1 MRLLSAHLPAGI
13 WRRLAA
19 GACLFGLAIGWG
31 LGRPPSALAQ
41 GGPLPE
47 GYRQIGF
54 WNSRTPQSEV
64 PIFERPAG
72 VDVAPDDTIYIVDR
86 QTSRVYHLDSSG
98 RTLQSIDEVQLGP
111 LKDVTASAQRV
122 YVLGSTGGAI
132 YSRDLKNRTAWTV
145 SGEGLT
151 FDVARNQVLVSRVV
165 SGEARIQGFDP
176 NGGSLGSWRDENF
189 SISTAFDLDV
199 GPDGRI
205 FMAADGAIYAFRV
218 GGQGGVTANAL
229 FQLPSNLEGAE
240 LRAVAVDPAGRVFST
255 FTSSSGF
262 YIGWDGTTR
271 KLLTGA
277 PLQTSGLSGAVSMAV
292 GPGGGMVFSLNQGGG
307 HKGLAYQ
314 ADRGDFKSEPTR
326 WGGSVDA
333 SLGLLEAPR
342 RLAVG
347 SGEDAFILDQRSRSQ
362 LWTPAGQP
370 RQQWYYPEDDYPND
384 VGGGGALPCR
394 ISGLKLSCHDAAG
407 DWTVTLPDTSW
418 LTAVDGDANRVA
430 ALDLADQ
437 KVWIYDRRG
446 QAQGSWS
453 LDPDGAFI
461 AAGDLAME
469 NGRVYVA
476 DQTNLRIDVRN
487 AADGAR
493 LATVPM
499 PAGPMKLDVSAGM
512 LYVLAKDNRV
522 WKYAVADGSLRAAFS
537 LEGVTAPNDIA
548 AGPWGRVYVADPLRD
563 QILLY
568 EPGGSPLPAPPAVD
582 GAGCKVL
589 LGKTAAPDPVERFQL
604 ATVQLR
610 VSGACPLGDGRLDVA
625 LMIDESGSMSGAT
638 IAAAQNAAL
647 AFLSELNP
655 KGAQVAVVSFDTNAT
670 VLQPLTADLR
680 GVVRAIGRLKAGGQT
695 NYVDALFKGRQ
706 ELAGPSSR
714 PGVPRVAVMMTDGK
728 PTTTD
733 GLEAA
738 AQSLKAA
745 GATVYTIGLGATI
758 NDDILKNTVASRP
771 DLYYAA
777 PTDAQLA
784 LVYRNIARSLSSTRL
799 LAGGVVE
806 DELPP
811 DMRYEPGSAF
821 PPPDRIQGRI
831 LTWNLGEVPASGRS
845 ISYKVRPQQVGRR
858 PTNVR
863 AELTYQD
870 AAGEAGRV
878 LFPVPEITVFPARD
892 LFMPIAYRNSCKP
905 QRLDVILAIDTSGSM
920 TEAAVPGGS
929 QTKLQ
934 AAVSAAQSFL
944 TNMSFPGDQAAIV
957 SFNETA
963 RVAQPLTSSRAALGF
978 ALNGLST
985 KTGTRIDRGIES
997 AMGELLGGRARRG
1010 NKPVLVLLTDGRPTA
1025 GTEAEVAKDAAS
1037 ARSLGF
1043 TIFAIGL
1050 GPDLDKKLL
1059 VQVAG
1064 RADQAFFAPDGSTLK
1079 RIYDQVAGKALCE

>member
-1 MRLLSAHLPAGI
+1 MRLLSAPLPAGSR
-13 WRRLAA
+13 RRLAA
-19 GACLFGLAIGWG
+19 GACLFGLAIVLG
-31 LGRPPSALAQ
+31 LGDPPPAAAQ
-41 GGPLPE
+41 GPLPE
-47 GYRQIGF
+47 GYRQIGY
-54 WNSRTPQSEV
+54 WSTRSPQSEV

-72 VDVAPDDTIYIVDR
+72 VDVATDNTIYIVDR
-86 QTSRVYHLDSSG
+86 QANRVFHLDSSG
-98 RTLQSIDEVQLGP
+98 RTLQSVDETQVGP

-132 YSRDLKNRTAWTV
+132 YSRDLKNRVAWTV
-145 SGEGLT
+145 TGEGLT
-151 FDVARNQVLVSRVV
+151 FDLARDQVLVSRVV

-176 NGGSLGSWRDENF
+176 SGGSLGSWRDPNF

-205 FMAADGAIYAFRV
+205 FLAADGAIYAFRV
-218 GGQGGVTANAL
+218 GGAGGVTADAL
-229 FQLPSNLEGAE
+229 FQLPNGLEGAD
-240 LRAVAVDPAGRVFST
+240 LRAVSVDSAGRVFSV
-255 FTSSSGF
+255 FTSSSGY
-262 YIGWDGTTR
+262 YIGWDSAR
-271 KLLTGA
+271 KLLPGA
-277 PLQTSGLSGAVSMAV
+277 PLQSSGLSGAVSLAV
-292 GPGGGMVFSLNQGGG
+292 GPGGGIVFSMNQGGG
-307 HKGLAYQ
+307 HKGLSYQ
-314 ADRGDFKSEPTR
+314 ADRTDFKTEPVR
-326 WGGSVDA
+326 WGSSVDA

-362 LWTPAGQP
+362 LWTPAGEP
-370 RQQWYYPEDDYPND
+370 RQQWYYPEEDYPND

-394 ISGLKLSCHDAAG
+394 VSGLKLACHDPAG
-407 DWTVTLPDTSW
+407 DWTVTMPDTSW
-418 LTAVDGDANRVA
+418 LTAVDGEAGRVA

-446 QAQGSWS
+446 QAQGSWP
-453 LDPDGAFI
+453 LDAGGAFV

-469 NGRVYVA
+469 NGRVYLA

-499 PAGPMKLDVSAGM
+499 PAGPTKLDVSAGM
-512 LYVLAKDNRV
+512 VYVLAKDNRV
-522 WKYAVADGSLRAAFS
+522 WKYAAADGSLRAAFE

-563 QILLY
+563 QVLLY

-582 GAGCKVL
+582 GTGCKVL

-625 LMIDESGSMSGAT
+625 LIIDESGSMSGAT

-647 AFLSELNP
+647 TFLSELNP

-670 VLQPLTADLR
+670 VLQPLTTDLR

-695 NYVDALFKGRQ
+695 NYVDALYKGRQ
-706 ELAGPSSR
+706 ELTGASSR
-714 PGVPRVAVMMTDGK
+714 PGVPRVVVMMTDGK

-733 GLEAA
+733 GLDAA
-738 AQSLKAA
+738 AQSLKAT
-745 GATVYTIGLGATI
+745 GATVYTIGLGSTI

-784 LVYRNIARSLSSTRL
+784 LVYRNIARSLSSARL

-821 PPPDRIQGRI
+821 PPPDRIQGRV

-863 AELTYQD
+863 AELSYED
-870 AAGEAGRV
+870 ATGETGKA
-878 LFPVPEITVFPARD
+878 LFPVPEITVFPARNVF
-892 LFMPIAYRNSCKP
+892 LPIAYRNSCKP
-905 QRLDVILAIDTSGSM
+905 QKLDVILAIDTSGSM

-944 TNMSFPGDQAAIV
+944 GNMSFPGDQAAIV
-957 SFNETA
+957 SFSETA
-963 RVAQPLTSSRAALGF
+963 RVVQPLTGSKAALGF

-1025 GTEAEVAKDAAS
+1025 GTEAEVVKDAAS
-1037 ARSLGF
+1037 ARGLGF

-1050 GPDLDKKLL
+1050 GPDLDRNLL

-1064 RADQAFFAPDGSTLK
+1064 RADQAFFAPDGSALK